1 MKATIWHNPRCSKSR
16 QALDLLRDAG
26 VEVTVVEYL
35 RTPPTRDEL
44 ARLYARAGIAP
55 RDALRKD
62 AGAVANDD
70 AALDLMVRDPAMIER
85 PLVETAKGVRLARP
99 PELVRDLL

>member
-99 PELVRDLL
+99 PELVRDLR

>member
-1 MKATIWHNPRCSKSR
+1 
-16 QALDLLRDAG
+16 
-26 VEVTVVEYL
+26 
-35 RTPPTRDEL
+35 
-44 ARLYARAGIAP
+44 
-55 RDALRKD
+55 LRKD

>member
-44 ARLYARAGIAP
+44 ARLYARSGIAP